1 MPDLLD
7 IKNVVKD
14 VDKQKAIDKA
24 AVLADARLS
33 KQIHD
38 CRVYVFKI
46 WSEQCCKFLISLVK
60 ILSIAFPIIVCCDK
74 AFNDGFNPIKELISI
89 LKNCNQFEV
98 AMPICITI
106 CFIVGCKTF
115 LKLKDKS

>member
-7 IKNVVKD
+7 IENVVKD

-24 AVLADARLS
+24 AVLADAKLS

-60 ILSIAFPIIVCCDK
+60 I
-74 AFNDGFNPIKELISI
+74 KEPL
-89 LKNCNQFEV
+89 
-98 AMPICITI
+98 
-106 CFIVGCKTF
+106 CF
-115 LKLKDKS
+115 LARKDYKFATRT